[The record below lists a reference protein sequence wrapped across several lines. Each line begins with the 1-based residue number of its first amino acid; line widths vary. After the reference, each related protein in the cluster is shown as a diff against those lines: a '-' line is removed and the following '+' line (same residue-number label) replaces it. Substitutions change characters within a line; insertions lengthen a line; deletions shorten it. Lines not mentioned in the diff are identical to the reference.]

1 MPRSLVA
8 AVAQRLMEA
17 TASSAAQ
24 VSEQVL
30 AQVVEQLNADVGFL
44 RRNDHGLRASVLVAE
59 WPPRPDVPDPDP
71 FAVIRFTS
79 ADPVFAVGEQ
89 RKKPVVI
96 APDQMEHAYRQW
108 IAESRRSASPSVAL
122 VPLSLG
128 ELTTGTIGVVKFGR
142 KKWKP
147 EAINTLEAV
156 ASLFAQFQARIA
168 AQERLQYLVDH
179 DDLTALHSRRALM
192 AYLSERL
199 AAGRPGP
206 VSVLYLDLDRLKSIN
221 DCFGHT
227 AGDWFIQVVAE
238 RLRMSAGKSMTAR
251 IGGDEFIVV
260 PDRAM
265 SINTAETFAKQLKT
279 KLCHRLTIGD
289 DVFTPAVSI
298 GVAAGIPGR
307 GDTADL
313 LNRAD
318 EAVLAAKRA
327 GGDQIAVSTGYVSLE
342 NALRNDI
349 ELHLRGDIDSETLLL
364 HYLPEVDLWSGAI
377 VGVEALLRWRHPER
391 GLLLPDAF
399 IGVAESTN
407 LAAEVGRWVMRS
419 ACADLSRWRS
429 HGVGQ
434 NAMLRINVSPAQLVS
449 HGFVRSVAEIIEEF
463 GIDGSSVCLEITER
477 GVVRDME
484 ITRRALEELKEI
496 GVQIAIDDFGTGY
509 AVLSYLKS
517 LPVDMLKIDKGFVR
531 DLGTNANDLA
541 IVRSI
546 IGLAKAFDLQVVA
559 EGVETPAAAL
569 TLMRHGCRRAQ
580 GYLLSRP
587 LSNDATESL
596 LSQAT
601 MPMPFLADS
610 RALSADPISHVNDD
624 SSARE

>member
-1 MPRSLVA
+1 VPRSLVA

-17 TASSAAQ
+17 TASTAAQ

-30 AQVVEQLNADVGFL
+30 AEVVEQLNADASFL
-44 RRNDHGLRASVLVAE
+44 RRNDQGLRASVLVAE
-59 WPPRPDVPDPDP
+59 WPPRPDPPDPDP

-96 APDQMEHAYRQW
+96 APHQMEPAYRRW
-108 IAESRRSASPSVAL
+108 IAETPHSASPSVVV
-122 VPLSLG
+122 VPLSSE
-128 ELTTGTIGVVKFGR
+128 ELITGTIGVVKFGR

-156 ASLFAQFQARIA
+156 ASLFEQFQGRIA
-168 AQERLQYLVDH
+168 AEERLQYLVDH
-179 DDLTALHSRRALM
+179 DDLTTLHSRRALM
-192 AYLSERL
+192 AYISERL

-227 AGDWFIQVVAE
+227 AGDWFIQVFAE

-265 SINTAETFAKQLKT
+265 SINTAEAFAEQLKT

-289 DVFTPAVSI
+289 DVITPAVSI

-318 EAVLAAKRA
+318 EAVLAAKRG
-327 GGDQIAVSTGYVSLE
+327 GGDQVAVSTGYVSLE
-342 NALRNDI
+342 NALRHDI
-349 ELHLRGDIDSETLLL
+349 ELHLRGDIDHETLLL

-377 VGVEALLRWRHPER
+377 VAAEALVRWRHPER

-399 IGVAESTN
+399 IGVAESSN
-407 LAAEVGRWVMRS
+407 LAVELGQWVMRR

-429 HGVGQ
+429 HGVGK
-434 NAMLRINVSPAQLVS
+434 NAMLRINVSPTQLVS
-449 HGFVRSVAEIIEEF
+449 RGFVRSVAETLEEF

-477 GVVRDME
+477 GVVSDID
-484 ITRRALEELKEI
+484 ITRRALEELKES

-509 AVLSYLKS
+509 AVLSHLKS
-517 LPVDMLKIDKGFVR
+517 LPVDALKIDASFVR
-531 DLGTNANDLA
+531 DLGTSPDDLA

-546 IGLAKAFDLQVVA
+546 IGLAEAFDLQVVA

-587 LSNDATESL
+587 LPSNAAESL
-596 LSQAT
+596 LSTTT

-610 RALSADPISHVNDD
+610 AALSAKVIEPVDDD
-624 SSARE
+624 S

>member
-1 MPRSLVA
+1 MPRNLVA
-8 AVAQRLMEA
+8 AVAERLMEA
-17 TASSAAQ
+17 TASTAAQ

-30 AQVVEQLNADVGFL
+30 VQLVEQLKADASFL

-59 WPPRPDVPDPDP
+59 WPPRPHVPDPDP
-71 FAVIRFTS
+71 LAVIHFTS
-79 ADPVFAVGEQ
+79 ADPVFAVGEHG
-89 RKKPVVI
+89 KKSVLIGPK
-96 APDQMEHAYRQW
+96 QMERAYRRW
-108 IAESRRSASPSVAL
+108 IGESRHSASPSVAV
-122 VPLSLG
+122 VPLSSG

-168 AQERLQYLVDH
+168 AEERLQYLVEH
-179 DDLTALHSRRALM
+179 DDLTALHNRRALM

-199 AAGRPGP
+199 AGGRPAP

-221 DCFGHT
+221 DCFGHA
-227 AGDWFIQVVAE
+227 AGDWLIQVVAE

-265 SINTAETFAKQLKT
+265 SINTAEAFAQQLKT
-279 KLCHRLTIGD
+279 KLCRRLTIGD
-289 DVFTPAVSI
+289 DAITPAVSI
-298 GVAAGIPGR
+298 GVAAGTPGR
-307 GDTADL
+307 GNTADL

-318 EAVLAAKRA
+318 EALLAAKRA
-327 GGDQIAVSTGYVSLE
+327 GGDQVAVSTGYVSLK
-342 NALRNDI
+342 NALRN
-349 ELHLRGDIDSETLLL
+349 ELHLRGEIDSEALLL

-377 VGVEALLRWRHPER
+377 VAVEALVRWQHPER

-399 IGVAESTN
+399 IGVVESTN
-407 LAAEVGRWVMRS
+407 LATELGLWVMRS

-434 NAMLRINVSPAQLVS
+434 NAMLRINVSPSQLVS
-449 HGFVRSVAEIIEEF
+449 CGFVRSVADIIEEF

-477 GVVRDME
+477 AVVGEIE
-484 ITRRALEELKEI
+484 ITRRALEELKDI

-509 AVLSYLKS
+509 AVLSHLKS
-517 LPVDMLKIDKGFVR
+517 LPVDALKIDASFVR
-531 DLGTNANDLA
+531 DLGTSPGDLA

-546 IGLAKAFDLQVVA
+546 IGLGEAFDLQVVA

-587 LSNDATESL
+587 LPNDATESL
-596 LSQAT
+596 LSEAW
-601 MPMPFLADS
+601 MPMPFLADKG
-610 RALSADPISHVNDD
+610 ALSANAISHVNDD
-624 SSARE
+624 S

>member
-1 MPRSLVA
+1 MPRNLVA
-8 AVAQRLMEA
+8 AVAERLIEA
-17 TASSAAQ
+17 TASTAAP
-24 VSEQVL
+24 VSE
-30 AQVVEQLNADVGFL
+30 AGAGSARRALNADASFL
-44 RRNDHGLRASVLVAE
+44 RHNDHGLRASVLVAE

-71 FAVIRFTS
+71 LAVIHFTS
-79 ADPVFAVGEQ
+79 ADPVFAVGEHG
-89 RKKPVVI
+89 KKPVVI
-96 APDQMEHAYRQW
+96 APKQMERAYRRW
-108 IAESRRSASPSVAL
+108 IAESSHSASPSVAV
-122 VPLSLG
+122 VPLISG

-168 AQERLQYLVDH
+168 AEERLQYLVHH
-179 DDLTALHSRRALM
+179 DDLTALHNRRALI

-227 AGDWFIQVVAE
+227 AGDWFIQVFAE

-251 IGGDEFIVV
+251 IGGDEFVVV

-265 SINTAETFAKQLKT
+265 SINAAEAFAQRLRT
-279 KLCHRLTIGD
+279 KLCCRLTIGPD
-289 DVFTPAVSI
+289 AITPTVSI

-307 GDTADL
+307 GDITDL

-327 GGDQIAVSTGYVSLE
+327 GGDQVAVSTGYMSLK
-342 NALRNDI
+342 NALRN
-349 ELHLRGDIDSETLLL
+349 ELHLRGEIDSDALLL
-364 HYLPEVDLWSGAI
+364 HYLPEVDLWSGEI
-377 VGVEALLRWRHPER
+377 VAAEALVRWRHPER

-399 IGVAESTN
+399 IGIVESTN
-407 LAAEVGRWVMRS
+407 LAAELGRWVMRT
-419 ACADLSRWRS
+419 ACADLNRWRS

-434 NAMLRINVSPAQLVS
+434 NAMLRINVSPAELVS
-449 HGFVRSVAEIIEEF
+449 RGFVRSVADTIEEF

-477 GVVRDME
+477 AVVRDIE
-484 ITRRALEELKEI
+484 ITRKVLEELKEI

-509 AVLSYLKS
+509 AVLSHLKS
-517 LPVDMLKIDKGFVR
+517 LPVDTLKIDAGFVR
-531 DLGTNANDLA
+531 DLGTSPGDLA

-546 IGLAKAFDLQVVA
+546 IGLAEAFELQVVA

-569 TLMRHGCRRAQ
+569 TLMRHGCHRAQ

-587 LSNDATESL
+587 LPNNATESL
-596 LSQAT
+596 LSAAS

-610 RALSADPISHVNDD
+610 GALSANAI
-624 SSARE
+624 

>member
-1 MPRSLVA
+1 VPRNLVA
-8 AVAQRLMEA
+8 AVAERLMEA
-17 TASSAAQ
+17 TASTAAQ

-30 AQVVEQLNADVGFL
+30 AQLVEQLKADASFL

-59 WPPRPDVPDPDP
+59 WPPRPHVPDPDP
-71 FAVIRFTS
+71 LAVIHFTS
-79 ADPVFAVGEQ
+79 ADPVFAVGEHG
-89 RKKPVVI
+89 KKSVLI
-96 APDQMEHAYRQW
+96 APKQMECAYRRW
-108 IAESRRSASPSVAL
+108 IAESCHSASPSVAV
-122 VPLSLG
+122 VPLSSG
-128 ELTTGTIGVVKFGR
+128 ELTIGTIGVVKFGR

-168 AQERLQYLVDH
+168 AEERLQYLVEH
-179 DDLTALHSRRALM
+179 DDLTALHNRRALM

-199 AAGRPGP
+199 AAGRPAP

-221 DCFGHT
+221 DCFGHA
-227 AGDWFIQVVAE
+227 AGDWLIQVVAE

-265 SINTAETFAKQLKT
+265 SINTAEAFAQQLKT
-279 KLCHRLTIGD
+279 KLCCRLTIGD
-289 DVFTPAVSI
+289 DAITPAVSI
-298 GVAAGIPGR
+298 GVAAGTPGR
-307 GDTADL
+307 GNTADL

-327 GGDQIAVSTGYVSLE
+327 GGDQVAVSTGYVSLK
-342 NALRNDI
+342 NALRN
-349 ELHLRGDIDSETLLL
+349 ELHLRGEIDSEALLL

-377 VGVEALLRWRHPER
+377 VAVEALVRWRHPER

-399 IGVAESTN
+399 IGVVESTN
-407 LAAEVGRWVMRS
+407 LATELGRWVMRS

-434 NAMLRINVSPAQLVS
+434 NAMLRINVSPTQLVS
-449 HGFVRSVAEIIEEF
+449 CGFVRSVADIIEEF

-477 GVVRDME
+477 AVVGEIE

-509 AVLSYLKS
+509 AVLSHLKS
-517 LPVDMLKIDKGFVR
+517 LPVDALKIDASFVR
-531 DLGTNANDLA
+531 DLGTSPGDLA

-546 IGLAKAFDLQVVA
+546 IGLGEAFDLQVIA

-587 LSNDATESL
+587 LPNDATESL
-596 LSQAT
+596 LAEAW

-610 RALSADPISHVNDD
+610 GALSANAISHVNDD
-624 SSARE
+624 S